1 MSPQLHNEKI
11 DKKAQIS
18 VQTAVISKSNLEAT
32 SYTCNHIHKKMKIY
46 IGFLV
51 LIVTFTAVQSAS
63 FSYTAQ
69 NQWPGICVTGN
80 TGRQSPIDIKTDDV
94 EEDDENLSA
103 LSFSSEYTSKIDG
116 EFENTCQNVEFTPD
130 SSVNAV
136 MTTPVGSYKLLQFH
150 FHWGACTGEGSEHLV
165 DGVAEEFE
173 AHFVHEKV
181 GGTNASA
188 GDALAVLAVRGK
200 VSQQSIKGIFAELD
214 ASLITEVDDKIGVE
228 DIIMSDLFPKN
239 HDYYFYEGSLTTPD
253 CDEIVQWFVFKHT
266 IEVPQ
271 DYLDDL
277 RNIEMDE
284 AGNFL
289 TFNFRDTQSL
299 NNREVLCFE
308 EVMLVI
314 IKYYMLANYD
324 KVNVCNGKHW
334 ITVGKK
340 FL

>member
-1 MSPQLHNEKI
+1 
-11 DKKAQIS
+11 
-18 VQTAVISKSNLEAT
+18 
-32 SYTCNHIHKKMKIY
+32 MKIH
-46 IGFLV
+46 IGFLA
-51 LIVTFTAVQSAS
+51 LIATFTAVQSAS

-103 LSFSSEYTSKIDG
+103 LKFNSEYNSEIDG

-136 MTTPVGSYKLLQFH
+136 MTTPVGNYKLLQFH
-150 FHWGACTGEGSEHLV
+150 FHWGASTGEGTEHLV

-173 AHFVHEKV
+173 AHFVHEKI
-181 GGTNASA
+181 GGMNDSA

-200 VSQQSIKGIFAELD
+200 VSHQSVKGIFAELD
-214 ASLITEVDDKIGVE
+214 ASQITEVDETINIE
-228 DIIMSDLFPKN
+228 NIIMSDLFPN
-239 HDYYFYEGSLTTPD
+239 NRGYYFYEGSLTTPD

-271 DYLDDL
+271 AYLDDL

-284 AGNFL
+284 DGNLL
-289 TFNFRDTQSL
+289 TFNFRDTQNL
-299 NNREVLCFE
+299 NNRQVLCFE
-308 EVMLVI
+308 EVIL
-314 IKYYMLANYD
+314 
-324 KVNVCNGKHW
+324 
-334 ITVGKK
+334 T
-340 FL
+340 